1 MHVYHCSIESRGF
14 FTKTD
19 RQPSG
24 GGTIA
29 SPYLHDL
36 TLNFAFYAALKNAR
50 HSLPENPQ
58 YLENLQYFFNDL
70 PTYIYPTI
78 ISKGFLAS
86 ETLNTLTEKRGMPAI
101 GNQDNVPKKNRWT
114 GYKRFFADTTVLSS
128 TILPTTFYLRLGKK
142 RALVLVNLKE
152 VKAKKIEGE
161 YDIGIISPIMHT
173 GLTYTSGTLVRINPS
188 PLYIGKVKGRHILYQ
203 TNGLPICKPLQF
215 RYFGA
220 LNA

>member
-1 MHVYHCSIESRGF
+1 MHVYHCFLESKGF

-36 TLNFAFYAALKNAR
+36 TLNFAFHTALRNVK

-58 YLENLQYFFNDL
+58 YIEDLQAFFKGL
-70 PTYIYPTI
+70 PIYVYPTI
-78 ISKGFLAS
+78 ITKGLIVS
-86 ETLNTLTEKRGMPAI
+86 ETLNALTEKRGMPTI

-114 GYKRFFADTTVLSS
+114 GYKKFSAET
-128 TILPTTFYLRLGKK
+128 TILSEVSLPSKFYIRLGKK
-142 RALVLVNLKE
+142 RAAVLGELIE
-152 VKAKKIEGE
+152 VGKKNIEGE
-161 YDIGIISPIMHT
+161 YDVGVVSPIMHA
-173 GLTYTSGTLVRINPS
+173 GLKYTAGTLLRMNPS
-188 PLYIGKVKGRHILYQ
+188 PLYVGKVKGKHIVYQ
-203 TNGLPICKPLQF
+203 INGRPIFRPLQF
-215 RYFGA
+215 KYFEA